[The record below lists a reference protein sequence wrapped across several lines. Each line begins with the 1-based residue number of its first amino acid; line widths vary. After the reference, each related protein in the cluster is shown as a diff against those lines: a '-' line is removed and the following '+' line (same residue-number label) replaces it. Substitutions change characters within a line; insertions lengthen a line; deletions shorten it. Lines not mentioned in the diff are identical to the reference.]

1 MASRSW
7 LLRPGDKSAPRL
19 TKPYNLANSMHSI
32 LLGVEGGL
40 FARREAL
47 RDVVFTYALRVVCGG
62 HGKSNLVYART
73 EEIINLEMFCG
84 RAFGADRRKESAPF
98 CVAHKAEAKL
108 GYFTQPRFVFLPRR
122 GKSPSRRGAMLF
134 YDLVFLV
141 YLHDFWFEIS
151 RFFGAKKRVSYDDDD
166 VADADFAR
174 GRAV

>member
-1 MASRSW
+1 MTSRSW

-47 RDVVFTYALRVVCGG
+47 RDIVFTYALRVLCGG
-62 HGKSNLVYART
+62 QGESDLVYAGAKDF
-73 EEIINLEMFCG
+73 INLAMSYG
-84 RAFGADRRKESAPF
+84 RTLGVDRRKELAPF

-122 GKSPSRRGAMLF
+122 GKSSSKRGCVILRSRFARLPAR
-134 YDLVFLV
+134 FLV
-141 YLHDFWFEIS
+141 RNLSLFW
-151 RFFGAKKRVSYDDDD
+151 R
-166 VADADFAR
+166 
-174 GRAV
+174 